1 MSSYREASSQR
12 VVCRRA
18 GAWPQD
24 WPRRM
29 HVWPE
34 ELSRGID
41 NRVSGF
47 PDVSLEELTE
57 HVAADGQP
65 VEWLVPCRRSA
76 MTSRTV
82 ELSEALLR
90 SRLGQDLSIR
100 ESWDDGG
107 QDRHG
112 YAVSGSQI

>member
-1 MSSYREASSQR
+1 
-12 VVCRRA
+12 
-18 GAWPQD
+18 
-24 WPRRM
+24 M
-29 HVWPE
+29 HVGPE
-34 ELSRGID
+34 ELPQGID
-41 NRVSGF
+41 NRVPGF
-47 PDVSLEELTE
+47 PDVSLEELTK
-57 HVAADGQP
+57 HVAADGQTA
-65 VEWLVPCRRSA
+65 EWLVPCWRSA
-76 MTSRTV
+76 VTSRTV